1 MKKCPT
7 CGKEFEDSLKFC
19 QVDGAELVSQEPAFD
34 PYATVVGH
42 KLDLTPEVPVETQI
56 EEAPVEAAA
65 EVPAVKE
72 EEPQIHET
80 TGSIPIAPPDEVLDL
95 PGVDPLKTMYVSEA
109 ELKEA
114 LGTDIQSSP
123 PAEEP
128 AFELSSEHV
137 PPPSPF
143 GMPDSQVEPTAEPL
157 GEMETVL
164 ADPTASPFH
173 NPDPAPVAEWT
184 PPPAPDAAWQNQEIG
199 SNTPFQPPPVG
210 AAGQSKGLAI
220 ASLVCGVLSCLCCLP
235 LLTGLAGIVI
245 GFIAKKKADENPSE
259 FGGRGL
265 ALGGMITGAIGIL
278 LGIIQIIWIV
288 FFNGLALL
296 AR

>member
-19 QVDGAELVSQEPAFD
+19 QVDGAELIAAEPAFD

-42 KLDLTPEVPVETQI
+42 KLDLTLEVPVEKQI
-56 EEAPVEAAA
+56 EE
-65 EVPAVKE
+65 VPAIEVAE
-72 EEPQIHET
+72 EVQIHET
-80 TGSIPIAPPDEVLDL
+80 TGSIPIAPPDEILDL

-114 LGTDIQSSP
+114 LGDIQP
-123 PAEEP
+123 LAEEP
-128 AFELSSEHV
+128 VFKV
-137 PPPSPF
+137 PDMPTPPPSPF
-143 GMPDSQVEPTAEPL
+143 GMPDSPVEPAAPPL

-164 ADPTASPFH
+164 ADQATPPFQF
-173 NPDPAPVAEWT
+173 PDPAPVADWT

-210 AAGQSKGLAI
+210 VAAGENKILPIISLVLGILSLCCYMSPLTGIAALVTGFLGLKNINNDPSVYGGKPLAI
-220 ASLVCGVLSCLCCLP
+220 AGMILGGLFFLIGIAYWIF
-235 LLTGLAGIVI
+235 LLFFGGLA
-245 GFIAKKKADENPSE
+245 
-259 FGGRGL
+259 
-265 ALGGMITGAIGIL
+265 MIMDA
-278 LGIIQIIWIV
+278 
-288 FFNGLALL
+288 